1 MTTAVVLPEK
11 ASAGSVSGP
20 GPGSPRPRRLRNLW
34 PIGYIVPALLAL
46 GLTFGY
52 SFVEVVRYSFYSGS
66 VGSLTFVGLANYRA
80 LFADPI
86 FTHSLF
92 NNLRLLGIVPIVTV
106 LALVVALTIN
116 RRFRGWR
123 YYRAIIFL
131 PYILPATAMGLA
143 FSYLLQGGGVVDTL
157 LKDAH
162 LNVLVHDWLGSP
174 SWVIFS
180 IGAVVVWQQLGFGV
194 VLFAAALLKVPV
206 ELTEAAQLDGAT
218 WWRIQRSI
226 MIPQIRRIIELF
238 VVIEAI
244 TALSSVFTYVYV
256 LTGAGPAYASS
267 VMEFYIYQNG
277 FENGAI
283 GIASTAAI
291 VLLGIASIFI
301 VMYLWLRTRATRE
314 SA

>member
-1 MTTAVVLPEK
+1 MTTTVVFQED
-11 ASAGSVSGP
+11 ASVGP
-20 GPGSPRPRRLRNLW
+20 VPAPGAPRSRRRRNLW
-34 PIGYIVPALLAL
+34 PIGYIAPALLAL

-52 SFVEVVRYSFYSGS
+52 SFVQVVRYSFYAGS
-66 VGSLTFVGLANYRA
+66 VGSLSFVGLTNYRA

-86 FTHSLF
+86 FTQSLF
-92 NNLRLLGIVPIVTV
+92 NNLRLLAIVPIVTV
-106 LALVVALTIN
+106 LALLVALTIN
-116 RRFRGWR
+116 SRFRGWR

-143 FSYLLQGGGVVDTL
+143 FSYLLQGGGVVNTL

-162 LNVLVHDWLGSP
+162 LDFLVHDWLGSP

-194 VLFAAALLKVPV
+194 VVFAAALLRVPV
-206 ELTEAAQLDGAT
+206 ELIEAAQLDGAT
-218 WWRIQRSI
+218 WWRVQRSI
-226 MIPQIRRIIELF
+226 MIPQIRRIIEFF
-238 VVIEAI
+238 VIIEAI

-256 LTGAGPAYASS
+256 LTGAGPAYSSS

-301 VMYLWLRTRATRE
+301 VMYLWLRTRSTRE